1 MEPTARLASCLIHNG
16 TVTNPRDMVRALET
30 IETLTYVQTVD
41 DQVMAAGKATLV
53 KIMAEPGSSTILVN
67 ECLFLNVLSFRY
79 LTFVTEEADDG
90 LPVCRF
96 DLVGD
101 GMTLALVPTED
112 PETPE
117 ECRMPARLLEAE
129 AFETES
135 FVLLD
140 DDDDEDGR

>member
-30 IETLTYVQTVD
+30 IETLTYVQSVD
-41 DQVMAAGKATLV
+41 DQTMAEGKATLV

-79 LTFVTEEADDG
+79 LTFVTEESEDG
-90 LPVCRF
+90 TPVCRF

-101 GMTLALVPTED
+101 GMTLSLVPTED

-135 FVLLD
+135 YVLLD
-140 DDDDEDGR
+140 DEDDENGL